1 MSIGNLRGMANYAT
15 SSVNPNIR
23 GQWSQSTGNTVAT
36 GGSGAGKQT
45 PTYAAAVDLVLQ
57 VQPVTTGDIKRYAFL
72 SGQGIFRSVYMFG
85 NKDAIDRSRQLGGD
99 LLLFPQRPG
108 LSVQTWL
115 VKEVP
120 EVYNPDAGWCRVI
133 VVLQLDPNNP

>member
-1 MSIGNLRGMANYAT
+1 MSIGNLRGMANGAT
-15 SSVNPNIR
+15 SSVNPNIA
-23 GQWSQSTGNTVAT
+23 GQWLQSAGNTVAP
-36 GGSGAGKQT
+36 GGKQS
-45 PTYAAAVDLVLQ
+45 PAYATAAPITLQ
-57 VQPVTTGDIKRYAFL
+57 VQPVTTGDIKRYVFL
-72 SGQGIFRSVYMFG
+72 SGQGVFRSVYMFG

-108 LSVQTWL
+108 LAVQTWL

-120 EVYNPDAGWCRVI
+120 ETWSPDAGWCRVI

>member
-1 MSIGNLRGMANYAT
+1 MSIGNLRGMANGAT
-15 SSVNPNIR
+15 SSVNPNIK
-23 GQWSQSTGNTVAT
+23 GQWQQSTGNTVAL
-36 GGSGAGKQT
+36 GGKQT
-45 PTYAAAVDLVLQ
+45 ATFAAAVPITLQ
-57 VQPVTTGDIKRYAFL
+57 VQPVTTGDIRRYVFL

-108 LSVQTWL
+108 LAAQTWL
-115 VKEVP
+115 IKEVA
-120 EVYNPDAGWCRVI
+120 EVYNPDSGWCRVI